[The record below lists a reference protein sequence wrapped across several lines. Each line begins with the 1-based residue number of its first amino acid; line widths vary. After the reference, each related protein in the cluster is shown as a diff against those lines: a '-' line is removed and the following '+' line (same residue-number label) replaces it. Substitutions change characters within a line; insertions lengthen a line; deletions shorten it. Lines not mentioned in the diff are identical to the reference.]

1 MDALLSIFTVVDII
15 SEVVGDPGDVLTD
28 YQLWAICQKCQ
39 LLFCVLSVARGKMLI
54 VQNWD
59 DICLEALEAAKR
71 VGISIMKASPIV
83 RNYYQDFRLIEQVD
97 GYLGSFDRKLNV
109 GDTQTM
115 IFSADND
122 GPFWMTPTEREMKQ
136 KDTVMPNKTVKRKY
150 TKDELILKLQ
160 EKVVSASGNMK
171 NIERLCRNKTQLG
184 WEGQPKGMLEILW
197 EHGWI
202 TWGGIP

>member
-1 MDALLSIFTVVDII
+1 
-15 SEVVGDPGDVLTD
+15 
-28 YQLWAICQKCQ
+28 
-39 LLFCVLSVARGKMLI
+39 
-54 VQNWD
+54 
-59 DICLEALEAAKR
+59 
-71 VGISIMKASPIV
+71 
-83 RNYYQDFRLIEQVD
+83 
-97 GYLGSFDRKLNV
+97 
-109 GDTQTM
+109 
-115 IFSADND
+115 
-122 GPFWMTPTEREMKQ
+122 MKQ